1 MATERE
7 FSDQFGDWKRTCYC
21 GEPRVESVGAEMTLA
36 GWVHSRRDHGGV
48 IFVDLRDRSGLCQ
61 IVFNPAIDAAAH
73 EKAGQ
78 IRSEDVIAVRG
89 TLEKR
94 SPETINPDL
103 ATGQVEL
110 VCRELRLLNASQ
122 VPPFPIEDETDPG
135 PKTPVVEGHLITT
148 QGSSEDETDLGPK
161 PPVIKGRRVTTENM
175 RLKYRYLDLRRP
187 QSLAPILLRYRMT
200 KLIRDYLDGLGF
212 IDVETPVLTK
222 STPEGARDYLV
233 PSRIYRGKFYA
244 LPQSPQLFKQILMV
258 GGLDRY
264 FQIVKCFRDEDLRA
278 DRQPEFTQLD
288 MEMSFVQPSDV
299 MQVVEGMICLLFKE
313 LKSIELKWPFTRL
326 SYQEATNR
334 FGSDKPDMRFGL
346 EIRDFTEAVRNCQ
359 ARVFTTAIQKGGVV
373 KGIRIPKGGELSRK
387 DLDDMTPFVATFG
400 AKGIAWIKITGEGW
414 QSPIAKFL
422 SNTEQKEIER
432 IAEAQ
437 IGDVVLF
444 SADTPK
450 IVHDAL
456 GNLRLFL
463 GEKLGL
469 IPENEYALVW
479 VVDFPLVEFDAAEKR
494 YVALHHPFTAP
505 LDEDLSLLES
515 DPAKT
520 RSKAY
525 DLALNGI
532 EIGGGSIRIHRI
544 ELQKKVLALMGIGPK
559 EAEAKFGF
567 FLEALSYGAPPH
579 GGIAFGIDRMA
590 MLLSGAKSLRDV
602 IAFPKSQRAVC
613 MLTDAPSAVES
624 RQLRELGIRLTG
636 AEKNGD

>member
-1 MATERE
+1 MVTERV
-7 FSDQFGDWKRTCYC
+7 FTDQLGEWKRSCFC
-21 GEPRVESVGAEMTLA
+21 GEPRATEVGKELTLF
-36 GWVHSRRDHGGV
+36 GWVRTRRDHGGV

-61 IVFNPAIDAAAH
+61 VVFNPEVDAAAH
-73 EKAGQ
+73 EKAKQ

-89 TLEKR
+89 TLSKR

-103 ATGQVEL
+103 ATGEVEL
-110 VCRELRLLNASQ
+110 TGKELRLLNASQ
-122 VPPFPIEDETDPG
+122 VPPFTVEDET
-135 PKTPVVEGHLITT
+135 EAN
-148 QGSSEDETDLGPK
+148 
-161 PPVIKGRRVTTENM
+161 ENT

-187 QSLAPILLRYRMT
+187 QSLRPLVLRYRMT

-233 PSRIYRGKFYA
+233 PSRIYPGRFYA

-288 MEMSFVQPSDV
+288 MEMSFVQPEDV
-299 MQVVEGMICLLFKE
+299 MEVVEGMIGLLFKE
-313 LKSIELKWPFTRL
+313 LKGIELQRPFAKLTYEEAL
-326 SYQEATNR
+326 SR
-334 FGSDKPDMRFGL
+334 FGSDKPDLRFGL
-346 EIRDFTEAVRNCQ
+346 ELSDFTGALRNCQ
-359 ARVFTTAIQKGGVV
+359 ARVFSSAIQKGGVV
-373 KGIRIPKGGELSRK
+373 KGIRVPNGGELSRK
-387 DLDDMTPFVATFG
+387 DLDDLTPFVATFG
-400 AKGIAWIKITGEGW
+400 AKGIAWTRLTDEGW

-422 SNTEQKEIER
+422 SQPEQKEIER
-432 IAEAQ
+432 IAGAQ
-437 IGDVVLF
+437 IGDVILF
-444 SADTPK
+444 SADTTK

-456 GNLRLFL
+456 GNLRLHL
-463 GEKLGL
+463 GEKLAL

-479 VVDFPLVEFDAAEKR
+479 IINFPLMEFDVQEKR

-505 LDEDLSLLES
+505 LDEDLPMLDTE
-515 DPAKT
+515 PVRV

-525 DLALNGI
+525 DLAMNGI
-532 EIGGGSIRIHRI
+532 EVGGGSIRIHQV
-544 ELQKKVLALMGIGPK
+544 ELQKKILGLMGISPE

-567 FLEALSYGAPPH
+567 FLDALSFGAPPH
-579 GGIAFGIDRMA
+579 GGIAFGIDRLA

-613 MLTDAPSAVES
+613 MLTDAPSAVDPK
-624 RQLRELGIRLTG
+624 QLRELGIKTNVT
-636 AEKNGD
+636 E

>member
-1 MATERE
+1 MAERV
-7 FSDQFGDWKRTCYC
+7 FNDPLGDWKRSCYC
-21 GEPRVESVGAEMTLA
+21 GEPRAQAVGKEITLT

-48 IFVDLRDRSGLCQ
+48 IFVDLRDRSGICQ
-61 IVFNPAIDAAAH
+61 VVFRPEVASPAH
-73 EKAGQ
+73 EKAKQ
-78 IRSEDVIAVRG
+78 LRAEDVIAVRG
-89 TLEKR
+89 VLAKR
-94 SPETINPDL
+94 SPETINPEL
-103 ATGQVEL
+103 ATGEVEL
-110 VCRELRLLNASQ
+110 VCSELRLLNASA
-122 VPPFPIEDETDPG
+122 VPPFPIDDETDA
-135 PKTPVVEGHLITT
+135 
-148 QGSSEDETDLGPK
+148 
-161 PPVIKGRRVTTENM
+161 TENT

-187 QSLAPILLRYRMT
+187 HSLSPLLLRYRMT

-233 PSRIYRGKFYA
+233 PSRIYPGKFYA

-288 MEMSFVQPSDV
+288 MEMSFVQREDV
-299 MQVVEGMICLLFKE
+299 IQVVEGMMVLLFKE
-313 LKSIELKWPFTRL
+313 LKGIELKRPFTKL
-326 SYQEATNR
+326 TYAEAMNR

-346 EIRDFTEAVRNCQ
+346 ELKDFTEALRNSQ
-359 ARVFTTAIQKGGVV
+359 ARVFASAIKSGGVV
-373 KGIRIPKGGELSRK
+373 KGIRIPKGAELSRK
-387 DLDDMTPFVATFG
+387 DLDDMTPYVATFG
-400 AKGIAWIKITGEGW
+400 AKGIAWTKLTEEGW

-422 SNTEQKEIER
+422 SAAEQREIER
-432 IAEAQ
+432 SAGAE

-444 SADTPK
+444 SADQAK

-456 GNLRLFL
+456 GNLRLHL

-469 IPENEYALVW
+469 IPQNDYALVW
-479 VVDFPLVEFDAAEKR
+479 VLDFPLMEFDAEEKR

-505 LDEDLSLLES
+505 IDEDLPLIDSE
-515 DPAKT
+515 PAKS

-532 EIGGGSIRIHRI
+532 EIGGGSIRIHQV
-544 ELQKKVLALMGIGPK
+544 ELQKKILGLMGISAE
-559 EAEAKFGF
+559 EAQAKFGF
-567 FLEALSYGAPPH
+567 LLEALSYGAPPH
-579 GGIAFGIDRMA
+579 GGIAFGIDRLA

-613 MLTDAPSAVES
+613 MLTDAPSSVDA
-624 RQLRELGIRLTG
+624 RQLRELGIRLSG
-636 AEKNGD
+636 GEK

>member
-1 MATERE
+1 MATERA
-7 FSDQFGDWKRTCYC
+7 FSDPLGDWKRSCYC
-21 GEPRVESVGAEMTLA
+21 GEPRAESVGAEMTLT

-61 IVFNPAIDAAAH
+61 IVFNPEVDPTSH
-73 EKAGQ
+73 EKAAQ

-89 TLEKR
+89 ALSRRSTETL
-94 SPETINPDL
+94 NPDL
-103 ATGQVEL
+103 ATGEVEL

-122 VPPFPIEDETDPG
+122 VPPFNIDDET
-135 PKTPVVEGHLITT
+135 EAN
-148 QGSSEDETDLGPK
+148 
-161 PPVIKGRRVTTENM
+161 ENT

-187 QSLAPILLRYRMT
+187 QSLRHLLLRYRMT

-233 PSRIYRGKFYA
+233 PSRIYHGKFYA

-288 MEMSFVQPSDV
+288 MEMSFVQPGDV

-313 LKSIELKWPFTRL
+313 LIGIELKWPFTKL
-326 SYQEATNR
+326 TYQEAINR

-346 EIRDFTEAVRNCQ
+346 EIRDFTEALRECQ
-359 ARVFTTAIQKGGVV
+359 AKVFSAAIQKGGVV
-373 KGIRIPKGGELSRK
+373 KGIRIAKGGEMSRK

-400 AKGIAWIKITGEGW
+400 AKGIAWTKITDEGW

-422 SNTEQKEIER
+422 SEAEQKEIER
-432 IAEAQ
+432 IAESQ
-437 IGDVVLF
+437 VGDVILF
-444 SADTPK
+444 SADSAK

-456 GNLRLFL
+456 GNLRLYL

-469 IPENEYALVW
+469 IPEKEYALVW
-479 VVDFPLVEFDAAEKR
+479 VVDFPLMELDADEKR

-505 LDEDLSLLES
+505 LDEDLPLLDG
-515 DPAKT
+515 DPSKA

-532 EIGGGSIRIHRI
+532 EIGGGSIRIHQAD
-544 ELQKKVLALMGIGPK
+544 LQKKILALMGIGPE
-559 EAEAKFGF
+559 EAAAKFGF
-567 FLEALSYGAPPH
+567 FLDALSYGAPPH

-613 MLTDAPSAVES
+613 MLTDAPSTVES
-624 RQLRELGIRLTG
+624 RQLRELGIRVTG
-636 AEKNGD
+636 ADKSS

>member
-1 MATERE
+1 MATERV
-7 FSDQFGDWKRTCYC
+7 FNDQWGDWKRSCYC
-21 GEPRVESVGAEMTLA
+21 GEPRAAAVGKEMTLV

-48 IFVDLRDRSGLCQ
+48 IFVDLRDRSGICQ
-61 IVFNPAIDAAAH
+61 IVFRPEVDPAGH
-73 EKAGQ
+73 EKAKQ

-89 TLEKR
+89 TLAKR
-94 SPETINPDL
+94 SPETINEDL
-103 ATGQVEL
+103 ATGEVEL
-110 VCRELRLLNASQ
+110 VCHELRLLNASA
-122 VPPFPIEDETDPG
+122 VPPFIIEDETDA
-135 PKTPVVEGHLITT
+135 
-148 QGSSEDETDLGPK
+148 SENT
-161 PPVIKGRRVTTENM
+161 

-187 QSLAPILLRYRMT
+187 QSLSHLMLRYRMT

-233 PSRIYRGKFYA
+233 PSRIYHGKFYA

-288 MEMSFVQPSDV
+288 MEMSFVQREDV
-299 MQVVEGMICLLFKE
+299 MQVVEGMIALLFKE
-313 LKSIELKWPFTRL
+313 LKGIELKRPFTTL
-326 SYQEATNR
+326 TYEEAMNR

-346 EIRDFTEAVRNCQ
+346 ELRDFTDALRQCQ
-359 ARVFTTAIQKGGVV
+359 ARVFAAAIQNGGVV

-387 DLDDMTPFVATFG
+387 DLDDMTPYVATFG
-400 AKGIAWIKITGEGW
+400 AKGIAWTKITAEGW

-422 SNTEQKEIER
+422 SPAEQKAVEQ
-432 IAEAQ
+432 IAGAE

-444 SADTPK
+444 SADSAK

-456 GNLRLFL
+456 GNLRLYL
-463 GEKLGL
+463 GEKLAL
-469 IPENEYALVW
+469 IPAKEYALVW
-479 VVDFPLVEFDAAEKR
+479 VVDFPLMAFDAEEKR

-505 LDEDLSLLES
+505 LDEDLPLLES
-515 DPAKT
+515 EPAKS

-532 EIGGGSIRIHRI
+532 EIGGGSIRIHHV
-544 ELQKKVLALMGIGPK
+544 ELQKKILGLMGIGAE

-567 FLEALSYGAPPH
+567 FLEALSFGAPPH
-579 GGIAFGIDRMA
+579 GGIAFGIDRLA

-613 MLTDAPSAVES
+613 MLTDAPSSVET
-624 RQLRELGIRLTG
+624 RQLRELGIRVTG
-636 AEKNGD
+636 VEK

>member
-7 FSDQFGDWKRTCYC
+7 FSDQLGDWKRSCYC

-61 IVFNPAIDAAAH
+61 IVFNPAIDATAH

-89 TLEKR
+89 TLAKR

-103 ATGQVEL
+103 ATGEVEL

-122 VPPFPIEDETDPG
+122 VPPFNIDDET
-135 PKTPVVEGHLITT
+135 EAN
-148 QGSSEDETDLGPK
+148 
-161 PPVIKGRRVTTENM
+161 ENT
-175 RLKYRYLDLRRP
+175 RLKYRYLDLRRA
-187 QSLAPILLRYRMT
+187 QILRHLLLRYRMT

-299 MQVVEGMICLLFKE
+299 MHVVEGMIFLLFKE
-313 LKSIELKWPFTRL
+313 LMRIELKWPFTRL
-326 SYQEATNR
+326 TYQEAINR

-346 EIRDFTEAVRNCQ
+346 EIRDFTDAVRNSQ
-359 ARVFTTAIQKGGVV
+359 ARVFTSAIQKGGVV

-387 DLDDMTPFVATFG
+387 ELDDMTPFVATFG
-400 AKGIAWIKITGEGW
+400 AKGIAWTKITDEGW

-432 IAEAQ
+432 IVEAQ
-437 IGDVVLF
+437 VGDVVLF
-444 SADTPK
+444 SADSAK

-456 GNLRLFL
+456 GNLRLYV

-469 IPENEYALVW
+469 IPEKEYALVW
-479 VVDFPLVEFDAAEKR
+479 VVDFPLMEFDADEKR

-505 LDEDLSLLES
+505 LDEDLALLES

-532 EIGGGSIRIHRI
+532 EIGGGSIRIHRV
-544 ELQKKVLALMGIGPK
+544 ELQKKILALMGIGPK

-636 AEKNGD
+636 AEKNGQ

>member
-1 MATERE
+1 MATERV
-7 FSDQFGDWKRTCYC
+7 FTDQLGEWKRSCFC
-21 GEPRVESVGAEMTLA
+21 GEPRANEVGKELTLF
-36 GWVHSRRDHGGV
+36 GWVRTRRDHGGV

-61 IVFNPAIDAAAH
+61 VVFNPAVDAAAH
-73 EKAGQ
+73 EKAKQ

-89 TLEKR
+89 TLAKR

-103 ATGQVEL
+103 ATGEVEL
-110 VCRELRLLNASQ
+110 TANELRLLNASQ
-122 VPPFPIEDETDPG
+122 VPPFTVEDET
-135 PKTPVVEGHLITT
+135 EAN
-148 QGSSEDETDLGPK
+148 
-161 PPVIKGRRVTTENM
+161 ENT

-187 QSLAPILLRYRMT
+187 QSLRPLVLRYRMT

-233 PSRIYRGKFYA
+233 PSRIYPGKFYA

-288 MEMSFVQPSDV
+288 MEMSFVQPEDV
-299 MQVVEGMICLLFKE
+299 MQVVEGMIDLLFKE
-313 LKSIELKWPFTRL
+313 LKGIELQRPFTKL
-326 SYQEATNR
+326 TYEEAMSR
-334 FGSDKPDMRFGL
+334 FGSDKPDLRFGL
-346 EIRDFTEAVRNCQ
+346 ELSDFTDSLRNCQ
-359 ARVFTTAIQKGGVV
+359 ARVFSSAIHNGGVV
-373 KGIRIPKGGELSRK
+373 KGIRVPNGGELSRK
-387 DLDDMTPFVATFG
+387 DLDDLTPFVAAFG
-400 AKGIAWIKITGEGW
+400 AKGIAWTKLTDEGW

-422 SNTEQKEIER
+422 SESEQKEIER
-432 IAEAQ
+432 IAAAQ
-437 IGDVVLF
+437 IGDVILF
-444 SADTPK
+444 SADTAK

-456 GNLRLFL
+456 GNLRIHL

-479 VVDFPLVEFDAAEKR
+479 IVNFPLMEFDAEEKR

-505 LDEDLSLLES
+505 LDEDLPMLDAE
-515 DPAKT
+515 PVKV

-525 DLALNGI
+525 DLAMNGV
-532 EIGGGSIRIHRI
+532 EVGGGSIRIHQV
-544 ELQKKVLALMGIGPK
+544 ELQKKILGLMGIGPE

-567 FLEALSYGAPPH
+567 FLDALSFGAPPH
-579 GGIAFGIDRMA
+579 GGIAFGIDRLA

-613 MLTDAPSAVES
+613 MLTDAPSVVDPK
-624 RQLRELGIRLTG
+624 QLRELGIKTNVT
-636 AEKNGD
+636 E

>member
-1 MATERE
+1 MAERV
-7 FSDQFGDWKRTCYC
+7 FNDPLGDWKRSCYC
-21 GEPRVESVGAEMTLA
+21 GEPRAQAVGKEITLT

-48 IFVDLRDRSGLCQ
+48 IFVDLRDRSGICQ
-61 IVFNPAIDAAAH
+61 VVFRPEVASPAH
-73 EKAGQ
+73 EKAKQ
-78 IRSEDVIAVRG
+78 LRAEDVIAVRG
-89 TLEKR
+89 VLAKR
-94 SPETINPDL
+94 SPETINPEL
-103 ATGQVEL
+103 ATGEVEL
-110 VCRELRLLNASQ
+110 VCSELRLLNASA
-122 VPPFPIEDETDPG
+122 VPPFPIDDETDAA
-135 PKTPVVEGHLITT
+135 
-148 QGSSEDETDLGPK
+148 
-161 PPVIKGRRVTTENM
+161 ENT

-187 QSLAPILLRYRMT
+187 HSLSPLLLRYRMT

-233 PSRIYRGKFYA
+233 PSRIYPGKFYA

-288 MEMSFVQPSDV
+288 MEMSFVQREDV
-299 MQVVEGMICLLFKE
+299 IQVVEGMMVLLFKE
-313 LKSIELKWPFTRL
+313 LKGIELKRPFTKL
-326 SYQEATNR
+326 TYAEAMNR

-346 EIRDFTEAVRNCQ
+346 ELKDFTEALRNSQ
-359 ARVFTTAIQKGGVV
+359 ARVFASAIKSGGVV
-373 KGIRIPKGGELSRK
+373 KGIRIPKGAELSRK
-387 DLDDMTPFVATFG
+387 DLDDMTPYVATFG
-400 AKGIAWIKITGEGW
+400 AKGIAWTKLTEEGW

-422 SNTEQKEIER
+422 SDAEQREIER
-432 IAEAQ
+432 IAGAE

-444 SADTPK
+444 SADQAK

-456 GNLRLFL
+456 GSLRLHL

-469 IPENEYALVW
+469 IPQNDYALVW
-479 VVDFPLVEFDAAEKR
+479 VLDFPLMEFDAEEKR

-505 LDEDLSLLES
+505 IDEDVPLIDSE
-515 DPAKT
+515 PAKS

-532 EIGGGSIRIHRI
+532 EIGGGSIRIHQV
-544 ELQKKVLALMGIGPK
+544 ELQKKILGLMGISAE
-559 EAEAKFGF
+559 EAQAKFGF
-567 FLEALSYGAPPH
+567 LLEALSYGAPPH
-579 GGIAFGIDRMA
+579 GGIAFGIDRLA

-613 MLTDAPSAVES
+613 MLTDAPSSVDA
-624 RQLRELGIRLTG
+624 RQLRELGIRLSG
-636 AEKNGD
+636 GEK

>member
-1 MATERE
+1 MATERV
-7 FSDQFGDWKRTCYC
+7 FNDQWGDWKRSCYC
-21 GEPRVESVGAEMTLA
+21 GEPRAAAVGKEMILV

-48 IFVDLRDRSGLCQ
+48 IFVDLRDRSGICQ
-61 IVFNPAIDAAAH
+61 IVFRPEVDPVGH
-73 EKAGQ
+73 EKAKQ

-89 TLEKR
+89 TLSKR
-94 SPETINPDL
+94 SAETINADL
-103 ATGQVEL
+103 ATGEVEL
-110 VCRELRLLNASQ
+110 VCQELRLLNASA
-122 VPPFPIEDETDPG
+122 VPPFIIEDETDAN
-135 PKTPVVEGHLITT
+135 
-148 QGSSEDETDLGPK
+148 
-161 PPVIKGRRVTTENM
+161 ENT

-187 QSLAPILLRYRMT
+187 QSLSPLLLRYRMT

-233 PSRIYRGKFYA
+233 PSRIYHGKFYA

-288 MEMSFVQPSDV
+288 MEMSFVQREDV
-299 MQVVEGMICLLFKE
+299 MQVVEGMISLLFKE
-313 LKSIELKWPFTRL
+313 LKGIELKRPFTSL
-326 SYQEATNR
+326 TYEEAMSR

-346 EIRDFTEAVRNCQ
+346 ELRDFTDALRQCQ
-359 ARVFTTAIQKGGVV
+359 ARVFAAAIQNGGVV

-387 DLDDMTPFVATFG
+387 DLDDMTPYVATFG
-400 AKGIAWIKITGEGW
+400 AKGIAWTKITAEGW

-422 SNTEQKEIER
+422 SATEQKAIEQ
-432 IAEAQ
+432 IAGAE

-444 SADTPK
+444 SADSAK

-456 GNLRLFL
+456 GKLRLYL

-469 IPENEYALVW
+469 IPAKEYALVW
-479 VVDFPLVEFDAAEKR
+479 VVDFPMMEFDAAEKR

-505 LDEDLSLLES
+505 LDEDLPLLES
-515 DPAKT
+515 EPAKS

-532 EIGGGSIRIHRI
+532 EIGGGSIRIHHV
-544 ELQKKVLALMGIGPK
+544 ELQKKILGLMGIGAE
-559 EAEAKFGF
+559 EADAKFGF
-567 FLEALSYGAPPH
+567 FLEALSFGAPPH
-579 GGIAFGIDRMA
+579 GGIAFGIDRLA

-613 MLTDAPSAVES
+613 MLTDAPSSVET
-624 RQLRELGIRLTG
+624 RQLRELGIRVTG
-636 AEKNGD
+636 VEK

>member
-1 MATERE
+1 MATERV
-7 FSDQFGDWKRTCYC
+7 FSDQLDDWKRSCYC
-21 GEPRVESVGAEMTLA
+21 GEPRAESVGAEMTLA

-48 IFVDLRDRSGLCQ
+48 IFVDLRDRKGLCQ
-61 IVFNPAIDAAAH
+61 IVFNPEIDALAH

-89 TLEKR
+89 ILSKR
-94 SPETINPDL
+94 SPETINADL
-103 ATGQVEL
+103 ATGEVEL

-122 VPPFPIEDETDPG
+122 VPPFNIDDET
-135 PKTPVVEGHLITT
+135 EAN
-148 QGSSEDETDLGPK
+148 
-161 PPVIKGRRVTTENM
+161 ENT

-187 QSLAPILLRYRMT
+187 QSLRHLLLRYRMT

-233 PSRIYRGKFYA
+233 PSRIYPGKFYA

-299 MQVVEGMICLLFKE
+299 MHVVEGMICLLFKE
-313 LKSIELKWPFTRL
+313 LMGIELNWPFIKLTH
-326 SYQEATNR
+326 QEAINR

-346 EIRDFTEAVRNCQ
+346 EIQDFTEALRNCQ
-359 ARVFTTAIQKGGVV
+359 AKVFSTAIEKGGVV
-373 KGIRIPKGGELSRK
+373 KGIRIAKGGELSRK

-400 AKGIAWIKITGEGW
+400 AKGIAWTRIADEGW

-422 SNTEQKEIER
+422 SETEQKKIEK

-437 IGDVVLF
+437 VGDVILF
-444 SADTPK
+444 SADTAK

-456 GNLRLFL
+456 GNLRLYL
-463 GEKLGL
+463 GEKLNL
-469 IPENEYALVW
+469 ISEKEYALVW
-479 VVDFPLVEFDAAEKR
+479 VVDFPVMEFDPAEKR

-505 LDEDLSLLES
+505 LEEDLPLLDG
-515 DPAKT
+515 DPSKA

-532 EIGGGSIRIHRI
+532 EIGGGSIRIHQV
-544 ELQKKVLALMGIGPK
+544 ELQKKILALMGIGAE

-613 MLTDAPSAVES
+613 MLTDAPSSVEP
-624 RQLRELGIRLTG
+624 RQLRELGIRIT
-636 AEKNGD
+636 AAAKSSQ